1 MKRKI
6 TIGAVSLILLVVFAY
21 FSLGLLVESERFQE
35 WMQTEVAQ
43 RTGYELKIGNLS
55 LRPWLQLVATEIN
68 ISKPGKLL
76 LQVDKASLTI
86 NPIDLFSKRITRLSL
101 ERPVVGILTKDLFR
115 TSEKPSTGVVIPS
128 IRFLEVQD
136 GEVVLGAVEE
146 DKLAIRSIS
155 LKMKDFNL
163 GQKTGIRFQAYLPWI
178 DGDADL
184 TFRGSPEQRG
194 QTEIDLLIR
203 QRPKNALQQSLSHSD
218 ETSGVLKAAFNFKR
232 QGRENKVQVNAT
244 GAFNQFRL
252 GSEEITGNFKS
263 TADLNADFNEGEV
276 SLQWDMP
283 KLPRKIG
290 RVEISMPPAPTTL
303 IVGGRYSAAEKI
315 FALKEMKLVSPVG
328 SADGKGAIS
337 WKDNPMTLMETKV
350 RIRKVPLG
358 LLKSVV
364 PKAFKKFAF
373 IGNAAADLKLSG
385 PLNSLKIWGLVHS
398 DKVKVEG
405 EGFALSRLSF
415 RVPFEFEKSSFQA
428 KAGRIQGKG
437 LSFKHKEKGQFQLG
451 TISLH
456 GDIEKIGNKQL
467 KTAGQFQVIKGS
479 FSTPDGSK
487 IGENLKANGQWD
499 LSHGLQDSRT
509 HFKGKLN
516 VEGLELLWNKFF
528 GDFQRERPA
537 IEVEGDYLANQGE
550 LNLQKV
556 NIAFR
561 SIGDVEIQ
569 GLVSQPFEKANFNL
583 TLRTENLRPG
593 GLYDFFIRETF
604 KLNYPFLDQ
613 LSLGGKTGFDVRT
626 QGTLDKLD
634 VEGFVRL
641 TRGKIRGSDKWQIG
655 SLEMTLPF
663 SLSYPHSAADEKVTI
678 SRTGNLTI
686 QEVKLGSTTM
696 PPIEATF
703 TFRNNSVKFL
713 HPIHIPIYGGSVTIK
728 DLAWR
733 DIVEAPKNI
742 SFSLEVEEIHLQEFT
757 KALDW
762 YRFGGT
768 ISGSIPQIQWA
779 DGTVRSR
786 GEIKVAVF
794 GGQLIVKEMEVANAF
809 SSLPS
814 IKLDARLEEINLE
827 QASETFKFGRLSG
840 ILQGAV
846 EDLVITHGQ
855 PAEFRAKLESIPRDG
870 VGQWISVE
878 ALKEITILSSGS
890 EAGSLYGGLAGF
902 FDYFRYKKLG
912 FKATLK
918 NDRLTLRGIETK
930 EGHEYLVVGSFLPPR
945 VNVISHSQEI
955 GFSEL
960 MRRFKQVRGGKK
972 EEQRGK

>member
-1 MKRKI
+1 M
-6 TIGAVSLILLVVFAY
+6 
-21 FSLGLLVESERFQE
+21 
-35 WMQTEVAQ
+35 
-43 RTGYELKIGNLS
+43 
-55 LRPWLQLVATEIN
+55 
-68 ISKPGKLL
+68 
-76 LQVDKASLTI
+76 
-86 NPIDLFSKRITRLSL
+86 
-101 ERPVVGILTKDLFR
+101 
-115 TSEKPSTGVVIPS
+115 
-128 IRFLEVQD
+128 
-136 GEVVLGAVEE
+136 
-146 DKLAIRSIS
+146 
-155 LKMKDFNL
+155 
-163 GQKTGIRFQAYLPWI
+163 
-178 DGDADL
+178 
-184 TFRGSPEQRG
+184 
-194 QTEIDLLIR
+194 
-203 QRPKNALQQSLSHSD
+203 
-218 ETSGVLKAAFNFKR
+218 
-232 QGRENKVQVNAT
+232 
-244 GAFNQFRL
+244 
-252 GSEEITGNFKS
+252 
-263 TADLNADFNEGEV
+263 
-276 SLQWDMP
+276 
-283 KLPRKIG
+283 
-290 RVEISMPPAPTTL
+290 
-303 IVGGRYSAAEKI
+303 
-315 FALKEMKLVSPVG
+315 
-328 SADGKGAIS
+328 
-337 WKDNPMTLMETKV
+337 
-350 RIRKVPLG
+350 
-358 LLKSVV
+358 
-364 PKAFKKFAF
+364 
-373 IGNAAADLKLSG
+373 
-385 PLNSLKIWGLVHS
+385 
-398 DKVKVEG
+398 
-405 EGFALSRLSF
+405 
-415 RVPFEFEKSSFQA
+415 
-428 KAGRIQGKG
+428 
-437 LSFKHKEKGQFQLG
+437 
-451 TISLH
+451 
-456 GDIEKIGNKQL
+456 
-467 KTAGQFQVIKGS
+467 
-479 FSTPDGSK
+479 
-487 IGENLKANGQWD
+487 
-499 LSHGLQDSRT
+499 
-509 HFKGKLN
+509 
-516 VEGLELLWNKFF
+516 
-528 GDFQRERPA
+528 
-537 IEVEGDYLANQGE
+537 
-550 LNLQKV
+550 
-556 NIAFR
+556 
-561 SIGDVEIQ
+561 
-569 GLVSQPFEKANFNL
+569 
-583 TLRTENLRPG
+583 
-593 GLYDFFIRETF
+593 
-604 KLNYPFLDQ
+604 
-613 LSLGGKTGFDVRT
+613 
-626 QGTLDKLD
+626 D

-696 PPIEATF
+696 PPIEAAF

-742 SFSLEVEEIHLQEFT
+742 SFSLEVEDIRLQEFT

-890 EAGSLYGGLAGF
+890 EAGSVYGGLAGF

-918 NDRLTLRGIETK
+918 NDRLTLRGIESK
-930 EGHEYLVVGSFLPPR
+930 EGQEYLVVGSFFPPR